1 MTVHARRVALITDS
15 ELGRQALMALL
26 GGALNPLIVTI
37 DVSQSSQPLIDY
49 LGQHHDSQLDMWV
62 LDSSAQHD
70 ENILHILCD
79 DSDKPILVNDELPT
93 AQDEQRY
100 KLWQKRLLQKVESL
114 SLENDGLRRQRLGT
128 AEQVWVL
135 AASLGGPAMIK
146 RFLSALPQGLP
157 IAFVYAQHIEANFD
171 HYLSGGMGSEQAYP
185 LQQIRTEHSLVA
197 GETLVVPADAQ
208 LRFLPFGQVIKTT
221 KAWQGPYQPAID
233 QVVAELAKEY
243 RKKLGVIVFSGTCND
258 GEIGCRVVKACGGQV
273 WAQSPASCVSAAMPE
288 AAINTGCVSF
298 QGTPEELAQQLAQI
312 IKQPVAQQEVIG

>member
-1 MTVHARRVALITDS
+1 
-15 ELGRQALMALL
+15 
-26 GGALNPLIVTI
+26 
-37 DVSQSSQPLIDY
+37 
-49 LGQHHDSQLDMWV
+49 
-62 LDSSAQHD
+62 
-70 ENILHILCD
+70 
-79 DSDKPILVNDELPT
+79 
-93 AQDEQRY
+93 
-100 KLWQKRLLQKVESL
+100 
-114 SLENDGLRRQRLGT
+114 
-128 AEQVWVL
+128 
-135 AASLGGPAMIK
+135 
-146 RFLSALPQGLP
+146 
-157 IAFVYAQHIEANFD
+157 
-171 HYLSGGMGSEQAYP
+171 MGSEQAYP